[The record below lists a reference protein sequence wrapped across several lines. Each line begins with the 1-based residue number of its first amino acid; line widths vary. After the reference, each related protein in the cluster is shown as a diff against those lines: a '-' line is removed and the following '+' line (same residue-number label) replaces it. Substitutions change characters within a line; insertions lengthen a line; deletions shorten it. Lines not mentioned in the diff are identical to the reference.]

1 MKTKMLLSVI
11 VLDLL
16 FGQILLSPPKTYAQ
30 HIRNLTIPDSIHIQ
44 ILVLKDGSKLIGR
57 IVEIGESEIQFEMS
71 LGKMT
76 ILRSKIKSVEVV
88 PSSSIRNGT
97 YWFPNPNN
105 TRLYFAPTARN
116 LKKGE
121 GYFADYFFVFP
132 GIAYGITDN
141 ITIGGGM
148 SIIPGVDIPDQLFYF
163 TPKIGGEISKDLNV
177 AVGALVA
184 TVPDSFDSDAP
195 TTAGIFY
202 TVGTYGTPDV
212 SVTAGIGYGYVGDEF
227 ADRPMVMVG
236 GEKRLSRRISFVTE
250 NWMVPGVDN
259 LIISYGVRF
268 FSESLSVDLGLVNT
282 LGEDTFFPGIP
293 YIDFVYN
300 F

>member
-30 HIRNLTIPDSIHIQ
+30 HIRNLTIPDSIHTQ

-121 GYFADYFFVFP
+121 GYFADYLFVFP

>member
-1 MKTKMLLSVI
+1 MKTKMFLSVI

-16 FGQILLSPPKTYAQ
+16 FGQILLFPSEIYAQ
-30 HIRNLTIPDSIHIQ
+30 HIKNLTIPDSIHTQ
-44 ILVLKDGSKLIGR
+44 ILMLKDGSKLIGR

-76 ILRSKIKSVEVV
+76 ILRSKIKGVEVV
-88 PSSSIRNGT
+88 STSSIRNGE

-132 GIAYGITDN
+132 GIAYGVTDN

-250 NWMVPGVDN
+250 NWMVPGADN

-268 FSESLSVDLGLVNT
+268 FSESLSVDLGLVNI
-282 LGEDTFFPGIP
+282 LGEDSVFPGIP

>member
-1 MKTKMLLSVI
+1 MKTKMFLSVI

-16 FGQILLSPPKTYAQ
+16 FGQILLFPSEIYAQ
-30 HIRNLTIPDSIHIQ
+30 HIKNLTIPDSIHTQ
-44 ILVLKDGSKLIGR
+44 ILMLKDGSKLIGR

-76 ILRSKIKSVEVV
+76 ILRSKIKGVEVV
-88 PSSSIRNGT
+88 STSSIRNGE

-132 GIAYGITDN
+132 GIAYGVTDN

-202 TVGTYGTPDV
+202 TVGTYGTPDA

-227 ADRPMVMVG
+227 ADRPMVMVS

-268 FSESLSVDLGLVNT
+268 FSESLSVDLGLVNI

>member
-30 HIRNLTIPDSIHIQ
+30 HIRNLTIPDSIHTQ
-44 ILVLKDGSKLIGR
+44 ILMLKDGSKLIGR

-76 ILRSKIKSVEVV
+76 ILRSKIKGVEVV
-88 PSSSIRNGT
+88 STSSIRNGE

-132 GIAYGITDN
+132 GIAYGVTDN

-212 SVTAGIGYGYVGDEF
+212 SITAGIGYGYVGDEF

>member
-1 MKTKMLLSVI
+1 MKTKMFLSVI

-16 FGQILLSPPKTYAQ
+16 FGQILLFPSEIYAQ
-30 HIRNLTIPDSIHIQ
+30 HIKNLTIPDSIHTQ
-44 ILVLKDGSKLIGR
+44 ILMLKDGSKLIGR

-76 ILRSKIKSVEVV
+76 ILRSKIKGVEVV
-88 PSSSIRNGT
+88 STSSIRNGE

-132 GIAYGITDN
+132 GIAYGVTDN

-212 SVTAGIGYGYVGDEF
+212 SVTAGIGYGYVDDEL
-227 ADRPMVMVG
+227 ADKPMVMVG
-236 GEKRLSRRISFVTE
+236 GEKRLSRRMSFVTE

-268 FSESLSVDLGLVNT
+268 FGESLSVDLALVNT
-282 LGEDTFFPGIP
+282 LGEDFFFPGVP